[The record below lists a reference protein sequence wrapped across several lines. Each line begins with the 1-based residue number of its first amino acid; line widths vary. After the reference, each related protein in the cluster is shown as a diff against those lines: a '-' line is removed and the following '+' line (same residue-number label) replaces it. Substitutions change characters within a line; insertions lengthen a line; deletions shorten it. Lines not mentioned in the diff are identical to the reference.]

1 MKTITDQNIYIGI
14 SSCLLGN
21 KVRYDGNH
29 KEQRLITEKLST
41 IFEFVPVCPEMAIGL
56 GVPRK
61 PIRLTG
67 DETSQRAVEV
77 NNRDIDVT
85 NQLVLYGKRKATE
98 LDYISGFIFKKGSP
112 SCGLSSVKIYKSE
125 NQVLHKGT
133 GLFTQQIIQNNP
145 LLPVEDEGRLND
157 VKLRRNFLQRVEV
170 YHRWNQ
176 LLKSGLSR
184 GRIIDF
190 HSRHKF
196 LLLAHCEKTY
206 RELGQ
211 LISQVASHDID
222 LFAGHYIALLME
234 GLKKPE
240 TRNKHINVLQ
250 HIAGFFKGSLDKE
263 DKHEFGQLIDSY
275 RNGVMPREALIAML
289 KHYLRKFPNH
299 YLHEQY
305 YLSRSYSGI

>member
-1 MKTITDQNIYIGI
+1 MNTRTEQNILIGI

-29 KEQRLITEKLST
+29 KEQKLITEKLAT
-41 IFEFVPVCPEMAIGL
+41 LFKFVPVCPEMAIGL

-61 PIRLTG
+61 PIHLTG
-67 DETSQRAVEV
+67 DEKSQRAVEV
-77 NNRDIDVT
+77 KNKDIDVT
-85 NQLVLYGKRKATE
+85 DQLVSFGTQKAME
-98 LDYISGFIFKKGSP
+98 LDDISGFIFKKGSP
-112 SCGLSSVKIYKSE
+112 SCGLYSVKIYKSE

-133 GLFTQQIIQNNP
+133 GLFAQQIIQHNP
-145 LLPVEDEGRLND
+145 LLPVEEEGRLND
-157 VKLRRNFLQRVEV
+157 EKLRRNFLQRVEV
-170 YHRWNQ
+170 YHRWNH

-184 GRIIDF
+184 GKIIDF

-206 RELGQ
+206 RELGR
-211 LISQVASHDID
+211 LISQVANHEID
-222 LFAGHYIALLME
+222 SFAGNYIALLME

-250 HIAGFFKGSLDKE
+250 HIAGFFKGSLDKD
-263 DKHEFGQLIDSY
+263 DKQEFGQLIENY

>member
-1 MKTITDQNIYIGI
+1 MKTRNSQKIYLGI

-29 KEQRLITEKLST
+29 KEQRLITQKLAT
-41 IFEFVPVCPEMAIGL
+41 KFEFVPVCPEMAIGL

-61 PIRLTG
+61 PIHLIG
-67 DETSQRAVEV
+67 DRTKQRAVEV
-77 NNRDIDVT
+77 NNKEVDVT
-85 NQLVLYGKRKATE
+85 HQLVSFGKQKAID

-112 SCGLSSVKIYKSE
+112 SCGLFSVKIYQSE
-125 NQVLHKGT
+125 NSVLNKGM
-133 GLFTQQIIQNNP
+133 GLFAQHIVKHNP
-145 LLPVEDEGRLND
+145 LLPVEEEGRLND
-157 VKLRRNFLQRVEV
+157 EKIRRNFLQRVEV

-176 LLKSGLSR
+176 LVKSGLSK
-184 GRIIDF
+184 GKIIDF

-196 LLLAHCEKTY
+196 MLLAHCEKTY
-206 RELGQ
+206 RETGRM
-211 LISQVASHDID
+211 ISKIGDHDLYVLSD
-222 LFAGHYIALLME
+222 TYIALLMS
-234 GLKKPE
+234 GLEKPE
-240 TRNKHINVLQ
+240 TCDKHINVLQ